1 MENQFKILA
10 SRSGRGQLRRGELIT
25 NHGSVQTPAI
35 IPFAKRGAVSPLTM
49 NELVSL
55 ECQGLVVPA
64 LPFFIQPGE
73 KTMQKLGS
81 LQTLMDWSRPL
92 MSLVAEFA
100 PMQKVKK
107 NAGELGVRYEEPFT
121 HAHKRLTSYQANRFQ
136 ILGKADIQFPIYQVP
151 DYYAPVDDLK
161 TAVELNITWQK
172 QVNSEW
178 GVVVG
183 AGLRALRSYCIT
195 ELGDKCGYLIA
206 NLPDEPD
213 EWGRIVKETCELL
226 PNDRPRMIIASDSW
240 QIFAALRLGVDIVI
254 TSLPME
260 AAHRGELYTATG
272 TCRIGHEKY
281 QDDSRL
287 ITVHAATQVTYA
299 YLHYLN
305 HQRDPLDDHYLGL
318 SNLWWINS
326 FAKQLRDAIQ
336 VADSAKIHDLWR
348 IAEDYTAD

>member
-1 MENQFKILA
+1 
-10 SRSGRGQLRRGELIT
+10 
-25 NHGSVQTPAI
+25 
-35 IPFAKRGAVSPLTM
+35 
-49 NELVSL
+49 
-55 ECQGLVVPA
+55 
-64 LPFFIQPGE
+64 
-73 KTMQKLGS
+73 MQKLGS